1 MPRTRHV
8 LVPSVVPRLVLRW
21 RSGGV
26 LKTLLLLLL
35 LLLLLRGRRTCCRV
49 PRPAKPAL
57 GLGPKAKSQSGRTV
71 LAAAVRTSPV
81 RVLRLGW
88 CPGRVMVALRASLR
102 RAADAAD
109 AASTGRQCGIQRVA
123 RFAPRLGSEAVEA
136 GVVRAARVGAAPV
149 RAFHRPA
156 MARHHSDPPELYH
169 VTNGNATHGAAQ
181 PSSGR
186 RDWPARHN
194 RKSKKKSLVCWP
206 ARASS
211 GLGQPTNLKAQSFPR
226 FRGCQSARRG
236 GREGYRG

>member
-8 LVPSVVPRLVLRW
+8 LVPFVVPRLVLRW

-35 LLLLLRGRRTCCRV
+35 RGRRTCCWV
-49 PRPAKPAL
+49 PRPAKLAL
-57 GLGPKAKSQSGRTV
+57 ELGPKAESESGGTV

-81 RVLRLGW
+81 RVLHLGW
-88 CPGRVMVALRASLR
+88 YPGRMMVALRASLR

-109 AASTGRQCGIQRVA
+109 AARTCNCCKRAWLPMWIQRVA

-156 MARHHSDPPELYH
+156 MARHHSDPPEAHH
-169 VTNGNATHGAAQ
+169 VTNGNATHGAAR

-186 RDWPARHN
+186 GQPD
-194 RKSKKKSLVCWP
+194 RKSCLFAACMCEAVVWGNQQTLRRKLSQF
-206 ARASS
+206 S
-211 GLGQPTNLKAQSFPR
+211 GMSIR
-226 FRGCQSARRG
+226 HHEEV
-236 GREGYRG
+236 GR